1 MLRRAFP
8 ARPRLVMFVT
18 NNDGIIRDVVKI
30 VEVHVL
36 YDVLLL
42 DNRLDV
48 LRNKALNMVN

>member
-1 MLRRAFP
+1 
-8 ARPRLVMFVT
+8 MFVT